1 MKRLLVIAGFV
12 VAAGTSTATAQ
23 PCDPGGELVEVT
35 EYSGRQHYH
44 LALAAGAGEALVG
57 WAPEGPNGDVPREFT
72 MSRVA
77 ADGSTSSIRVPFLG
91 HAAIVGTPPMQ
102 VMRDAGYSVE
112 AAGTNLKVRGVTLV
126 PIHVGHGSTRLDR

>member
-91 HAAIVGTPPMQ
+91 HAAIVGTPPMT
-102 VMRDAGYSVE
+102 SS
-112 AAGTNLKVRGVTLV
+112 GTTAMHTWGV
-126 PIHVGHGSTRLDR
+126 GASA